1 MSGTGTILRI
11 QHLFPEINFLLG
23 TLSHRNKFKL
33 LVILCA
39 QIALSFLDL
48 LGVVCF
54 GLITALTINGIQS
67 LPAQGRTSQI
77 LNSVGLLDQSL
88 QVQIGS
94 LAALALI
101 VLVSKTVLSI
111 KITKFSL
118 LFLSRESIQV
128 AARLLGQLMREPVT
142 TIYSS
147 TIQERVYTLTH
158 GVNSLYV
165 NVLGAAMSQ
174 LSDIVLLGALL
185 GSMIVLNPFL
195 ALISTVIFGSVG
207 FFLNYTM
214 KSKVRKL
221 GEEDTRISIAA
232 NELIAQS
239 IGTVREIRVRNK
251 MDYYVEQI
259 LNTRLKLASV
269 ITELA
274 FIPSI
279 SKYVVE
285 LTILVAAVSIGGLS
299 FALQDSHQA
308 ITTLAVFMASG
319 LRIAPAVLRIQQNSI
334 LIKSNLGSGTPALN
348 LIKHD
353 HSRLSSSRIELSDKE
368 FFPKVAFTN
377 ASYTYPESSSPALKN
392 LSLTI
397 EPKTVTAITGPSGGG
412 KSTLVDLLL
421 GVLEFQTGEV
431 EISGVAPKIATQM
444 WPGKIGFVPQ
454 DIYIINGSIRDNIIM
469 GFDSN
474 SVPDSDIWECL
485 NKAHLAEFVRNLPEG
500 LNAQVGE
507 DGAMLS
513 GGQRQRLGIAR
524 ALYTNPS
531 LLILD
536 EATSALDSVNEFEVS
551 KALQSL
557 SQSITVIVV
566 AHRLATVREADKIIY
581 IENGHK
587 LSEGTFDQVR
597 REIPNFNLQ
606 AELLGL

>member
-1 MSGTGTILRI
+1 LKTKPLY
-11 QHLFPEINFLLG
+11 PEINFLLKTLNQQNKLKLG
-23 TLSHRNKFKL
+23 IILFTQVTLS
-33 LVILCA
+33 I
-39 QIALSFLDL
+39 LDL
-48 LGVVCF
+48 VGVVCF
-54 GLITALTINGIQS
+54 GLITALTINGVQS
-67 LPAQGRTSQI
+67 LPAQGKTSQV
-77 LNSVGLLDQSL
+77 LNVMGLLNKSL
-88 QVQIGS
+88 QYQVSS
-94 LAALALI
+94 LAAIALI
-101 VLVSKTVLSI
+101 VLVVKTVLSI
-111 KITKFSL
+111 KLTKFSL
-118 LFLSRESIQV
+118 LFLSRESVQV
-128 AARLLGQLMREPVT
+128 AARLLGKLMREPVT

-165 NVLGAAMSQ
+165 NVLGAAMTQ
-174 LSDIVLLGALL
+174 LSDIVLLGVLL

-195 ALISTVIFGSVG
+195 ALISTSIFGLVG
-207 FFLNYTM
+207 FILNYTM

-221 GEEDTRISIAA
+221 GEEDSRISIEA

-251 MDYYVEQI
+251 IDFYVQQI
-259 LNTRLKLASV
+259 LNTRLKLAGV

-285 LTILVAAVSIGGLS
+285 LTVLIAAVSIGGLS
-299 FALQDSHQA
+299 FALQDSHHA

-319 LRIAPAVLRIQQNSI
+319 MRIAPAVLRIQQNST
-334 LIKSNLGSGTPALN
+334 LIKSNLGSGTPAFN
-348 LIKHD
+348 LIKKD
-353 HSRLSSSRIELSDKE
+353 FFALDENQIEPSASE
-368 FFPKVAFTN
+368 FNPKITIRN
-377 ASYTYPESSSPALKN
+377 ASYTYPGSNSPALQD

-397 EPKTVTAITGPSGGG
+397 EPNTVTAITGPSGGG

-421 GVLEFQTGEV
+421 GVLEFQVGEV
-431 EISGVAPKIATQM
+431 EISGTAPRLATQM

-454 DIYIINGSIRDNIIM
+454 DIYTINGSIRENIIM

-474 SVPDSDIWECL
+474 LGKDSDIWECL
-485 NKAHLAEFVRNLPEG
+485 NQANLAEFVKSLPDG
-500 LNAQVGE
+500 LESQVGE

-524 ALYTNPS
+524 SLYTKPS

-536 EATSALDSVNEFEVS
+536 EATSALDAVNEFEVS

-557 SQSITVIVV
+557 SNSISVIVV

-581 IENGHK
+581 IENGRK
-587 LSEGTFDQVR
+587 LSEGTFEQVR
-597 REIPNFNLQ
+597 NEIPNFNLQ
-606 AELLGL
+606 AELWGL